1 MPHPALNFGV
11 QSWCFRHFKDNP
23 TVADKVKEIGVSS
36 IELCG
41 VHADF
46 DQPKGFAQV
55 VKTYKDKGV
64 DIVSLGVQTF
74 KGDDREK
81 RWFECAAT
89 AGATHISAHFQ
100 VDSFATA
107 VPRTAALAEDFG
119 IKVGI
124 HCHGGYQFGGS
135 PDILSHLMSLGGGH
149 IGLCIDTA
157 WCMQIGPRRGDP
169 VAWVKRYGDL
179 VFGVHYK
186 DFTFGPDASWRDVV
200 VGTGTLDLPAFVAA
214 LEAANFKG
222 MAVLEYEGDVK
233 NPVPALT
240 QCVAEI
246 QALGKG

>member
-1 MPHPALNFGV
+1 MSRPALDFGV
-11 QSWCFRHFKDNP
+11 QSWCFRHTKDNP
-23 TVADKVKEIGVSS
+23 SVADKVKAIGVRSV
-36 IELCG
+36 ELCG

-46 DQPKGFAQV
+46 ADPRGFSEVVQV
-55 VKTYKDKGV
+55 YRDKGV
-64 DIVSLGVQTF
+64 EIVSIGVQTF
-74 KGDDREK
+74 TGADVEK
-81 RWFECAAT
+81 KWFECAAL
-89 AGATHISAHFQ
+89 AGATHISAHFN

-107 VPRTAALAEDFG
+107 VPRTAAMAKDFG

-135 PDILSHLMSLGGGH
+135 PDILDHLTSLGGGQ

-157 WCMQIGPRRGDP
+157 WCMQIGPRQGDP

-186 DFTFGPDASWRDVV
+186 DFTFGPDAGWQDVV

-214 LEAANFKG
+214 LEAANFRG
-222 MAVLEYEGDVK
+222 MAVLEYEGDVE

-240 QCVAEI
+240 QCVNEMR
-246 QALGKG
+246 ALTRG

>member
-1 MPHPALNFGV
+1 MNRPALNFGV
-11 QSWCFRHFKDNP
+11 QSWCFRHYKDNP

-46 DQPKGFAQV
+46 ADPSGFSDV

-64 DIVSLGVQTF
+64 DIVSIGVQTF
-74 KGDDREK
+74 TGKDVEK
-81 RWFECAAT
+81 KWFECAAM
-89 AGATHISAHFQ
+89 AGATHISAHFN
-100 VDSFATA
+100 VDTFATA
-107 VPRTAALAEDFG
+107 VPQTAAMAKDFG
-119 IKVGI
+119 IRVGI

-135 PDILSHLMSLGGGH
+135 PDILDHLTSLGSGQ

-157 WCMQIGPRRGDP
+157 WCMQIGPHRGDP
-169 VAWVKRYGDL
+169 VAWVERYGDL

-186 DFTFGPDASWRDVV
+186 DFTFGADAAWRDVV

-214 LEAANFKG
+214 LEAANFNG

-240 QCVAEI
+240 QCVSEMR
-246 QALGKG
+246 ALTTG

>member
-1 MPHPALNFGV
+1 MNHPALNFGV
-11 QSWCFRHFKDNP
+11 QSWCFRQTKDNP
-23 TVADKVKEIGVSS
+23 AVADKVKQIGVSS

-46 DQPKGFAQV
+46 ADPAGFADV
-55 VKTYKDKGV
+55 VKTYGDKGV
-64 DIVSLGVQTF
+64 KIVSLGVQDFT
-74 KGDDREK
+74 GADVEK
-81 RWFECAAT
+81 RWFECAAA
-89 AGATHISAHFQ
+89 AGAQHISAHFR

-107 VPRTAALAEDFG
+107 VPKTAALAKELG
-119 IKVGI
+119 VKVGI

-135 PDILSHLMSLGGGH
+135 PDILDHLMSLGDGQ

-157 WCMQIGPRRGDP
+157 WCMQIGPSQGDP
-169 VAWVKRYGDL
+169 VAWVQRYGDR

-186 DFTFGPDASWRDVV
+186 DFTFGKDAGWRDVV

-222 MAVLEYEGDVK
+222 MAVLEYEGDAE

-240 QCVAEI
+240 RCVSEMR
-246 QALGKG
+246 ALTAG